1 MSQREWKQ
9 KEMQQNREKK
19 GQNQG
24 KNFRKKTGYRA
35 ALAASMFLIAASAAL
50 TACRTSPAEETA
62 AQTQAADMTEGAV
75 STALGTADRMLEE
88 DGVLYLKYR
97 TEIRSLSKETGE
109 MKTLCQFEKED
120 ENSTFWV
127 YGGGLYFDRMQAESG
142 STQGTELY
150 GLYRL
155 DLANGREEHLAD
167 LTDQPS
173 VLYASK
179 NRLYVKGYNM
189 NVIYALDENGKTAG
203 ELSPSDTIYGELPAG
218 CSELFNG
225 ILPYYTEQLGYMPV
239 QNENCLV
246 IADVDG
252 SHPKE
257 ISDITNTSSVLFA
270 KDAFFALLRDGNGNT
285 QCYRYEVAD
294 PKKRTLLYETAENI
308 SLVQYLD
315 GYLYLMEN
323 QASQTSTGKLSFR
336 RIAADAETDASANA
350 AAAQE
355 PLFTVEEEPGMTN
368 DFSLYGNFYVTGD
381 RAYCQQF
388 KDYGVYL
395 GEKTINN
402 GAAGEVSLLEPV
414 LFQSPIRELG
424 HVEAESETLKSADGS
439 RELGSVY
446 AERLVFDGEGDAVE
460 AMNQTM
466 QELQASVLS
475 MARTDSLNLDTEAA
489 GDAAAPDGSEEE
501 TLPQDTEAV
510 QPVYSM
516 ALTIDGDNAICYLDD
531 HYVCVR
537 ADGYEY
543 TGGAHGTPFRQYF
556 VFDRETGARLS
567 LSDVVENPVEDLQ
580 AKVGAAFRELAEK
593 TNFAFE
599 SPEDLEHTVADGI
612 SYESPFYLSETGV
625 VFYYAPYEIASYA
638 EGFPEVTIPYSELEM
653 RITLNPL
660 S

>member
-1 MSQREWKQ
+1 MAQKEWKRE
-9 KEMQQNREKK
+9 EMK
-19 GQNQG
+19 QNQG
-24 KNFRKKTGYRA
+24 RTEQNQRKKVQKKTGYRA
-35 ALAASMFLIAASAAL
+35 VLAASMFLIAASAAL
-50 TACRTSPAEETA
+50 SACQKSPAAETT
-62 AQTQAADMTEGAV
+62 AQTQAAEETEGAV
-75 STALGTADRMLEE
+75 STALGAADRVLEE
-88 DGVLYLKYR
+88 NGMLYLKYR

-109 MKTLCQFEKED
+109 MKTLCQFDTGD

-127 YGGGLYFDRMQAESG
+127 YGGGLYFDRIQAESG
-142 STQGTELY
+142 STQGTEFY

-155 DLANGREEHLAD
+155 DLESGVEEHLAD

-189 NVIYALDENGKTAG
+189 NVIYTLDENGKTAG
-203 ELSPSDTIYGELPAG
+203 ELSPSDTIYGEIPAG

-225 ILPYYTEQLGYMPV
+225 ILPYYTEQFGYMPV
-239 QNENCLV
+239 QNETCLV

-252 SHPKE
+252 SHPRE

-285 QCYRYEVAD
+285 QCYRYEVSD
-294 PKKRTLLYETAENI
+294 PEKRTLLYETAENI
-308 SLVQYLD
+308 SLVQYQD

-323 QASQTSTGKLSFR
+323 QASQISTGKYSFK
-336 RIAADAETDASANA
+336 RIAADAKADAAANA
-350 AAAQE
+350 AEAQNA
-355 PLFTVEEEPGMTN
+355 LFTVEEEPGMTN
-368 DFSLYGNFYVTGD
+368 DFSMYGNFYVTGNQ
-381 RAYCQQF
+381 AYCQQF

-395 GEKTINN
+395 GEKTLDD
-402 GAAGEVSLLEPV
+402 AASGEVTLLEPV

-424 HVEAESETLKSADGS
+424 HVEAQSETLKSADGS

-475 MARTDSLNLDTEAA
+475 AARTDSMNLDTEMSIDTAET
-489 GDAAAPDGSEEE
+489 DGSEEE
-501 TLPQDTEAV
+501 VLPQEADAA
-510 QPVYSM
+510 QPIYSM
-516 ALTIDGDNAICYLDD
+516 ALTIDGDDAITYLDD

-556 VFDRETGARLS
+556 VFDRKTGARLS
-567 LSDVVENPVEDLQ
+567 LSDVVENPVEELQ

-653 RITLNPL
+653 RIELGK
-660 S
+660 

>member
-1 MSQREWKQ
+1 
-9 KEMQQNREKK
+9 
-19 GQNQG
+19 
-24 KNFRKKTGYRA
+24 
-35 ALAASMFLIAASAAL
+35 MFLIAASAAL
-50 TACRTSPAEETA
+50 SACQKSPAAETT
-62 AQTQAADMTEGAV
+62 AQTQAAEETEGAV
-75 STALGTADRMLEE
+75 STALGAADRVLEE
-88 DGVLYLKYR
+88 NGMLYLKYR

-109 MKTLCQFEKED
+109 MKTLCQFDTGD

-127 YGGGLYFDRMQAESG
+127 YGGGLYFDRIQAESG
-142 STQGTELY
+142 STQGTEFY

-155 DLANGREEHLAD
+155 DLESGVEEHLAD

-189 NVIYALDENGKTAG
+189 NVIYTLDENGKTAG
-203 ELSPSDTIYGELPAG
+203 ELSPSDTIYGEIPAG

-225 ILPYYTEQLGYMPV
+225 ILPYYTEQFGYMPV
-239 QNENCLV
+239 QNETCLV

-252 SHPKE
+252 SHPRE

-285 QCYRYEVAD
+285 QCYRYEVSD
-294 PKKRTLLYETAENI
+294 PEKRTLLYETAENI
-308 SLVQYLD
+308 SLVQYQD

-323 QASQTSTGKLSFR
+323 QASQISTGKYSFK
-336 RIAADAETDASANA
+336 RIAADAKADAAANA
-350 AAAQE
+350 AEAQNA
-355 PLFTVEEEPGMTN
+355 LFTVEEEPGMTN
-368 DFSLYGNFYVTGD
+368 DFSMYGNFYVTGNQ
-381 RAYCQQF
+381 AYCQQF

-395 GEKTINN
+395 GEKTLDD
-402 GAAGEVSLLEPV
+402 AASGEVTLLEPV

-424 HVEAESETLKSADGS
+424 HVEAQSETLKSADGS

-475 MARTDSLNLDTEAA
+475 AARTDSMNLDTEMSIDTAET
-489 GDAAAPDGSEEE
+489 DGSEEE
-501 TLPQDTEAV
+501 VLPQEADAA
-510 QPVYSM
+510 QPIYSM
-516 ALTIDGDNAICYLDD
+516 ALTIDGDDAITYLDD

-567 LSDVVENPVEDLQ
+567 LSDVVENPVEELQ

-653 RITLNPL
+653 RIEL
-660 S
+660 SK

>member
-1 MSQREWKQ
+1 MAQKEWKRE
-9 KEMQQNREKK
+9 EMK
-19 GQNQG
+19 QNQG
-24 KNFRKKTGYRA
+24 RTEQNQRKKVQKKTGYRA
-35 ALAASMFLIAASAAL
+35 VLAASMFLIAASAAL
-50 TACRTSPAEETA
+50 SACQKSPAAETT
-62 AQTQAADMTEGAV
+62 AQTQAAEETEGAV
-75 STALGTADRMLEE
+75 STALGAADRVLEE
-88 DGVLYLKYR
+88 NGMLYLKYR

-109 MKTLCQFEKED
+109 MKTLCQFDTGD

-127 YGGGLYFDRMQAESG
+127 YGGGLYFDRIQAESG

-155 DLANGREEHLAD
+155 DLERGVEEHLAD

-189 NVIYALDENGKTAG
+189 NVIYTLDENGKTAG
-203 ELSPSDTIYGELPAG
+203 ELSPSDTIYGEIPAG

-225 ILPYYTEQLGYMPV
+225 ILPYYTEQFGYMPV
-239 QNENCLV
+239 QNETCLV

-252 SHPKE
+252 SHPRE

-285 QCYRYEVAD
+285 QCYRYEVSD
-294 PKKRTLLYETAENI
+294 PEKRTLLYETAENI
-308 SLVQYLD
+308 SLVQYPD

-323 QASQTSTGKLSFR
+323 QASQISTGKYSFK
-336 RIAADAETDASANA
+336 RIAADAKADAAANA
-350 AAAQE
+350 AEAQNA
-355 PLFTVEEEPGMTN
+355 LFTVEEEPGMTN
-368 DFSLYGNFYVTGD
+368 DFSMYGNFYVTGNQ
-381 RAYCQQF
+381 AYCQQF

-395 GEKTINN
+395 GEKTLDD
-402 GAAGEVSLLEPV
+402 AAGGEVTLLEPV

-424 HVEAESETLKSADGS
+424 HVEAQSETLKSADGS

-446 AERLVFDGEGDAVE
+446 AERLLFDGEGDAVE

-475 MARTDSLNLDTEAA
+475 AARTDSMNLDTEMSIDTAET
-489 GDAAAPDGSEEE
+489 DGSEEE
-501 TLPQDTEAV
+501 VLPQEADAA
-510 QPVYSM
+510 QPIYSM
-516 ALTIDGDNAICYLDD
+516 ALTIDGDDAITYLDD

-567 LSDVVENPVEDLQ
+567 LSDVVENPVEELQ

-653 RITLNPL
+653 RIAL
-660 S
+660 SK

>member
-1 MSQREWKQ
+1 MAQKEWKRE
-9 KEMQQNREKK
+9 EMK
-19 GQNQG
+19 QNQG
-24 KNFRKKTGYRA
+24 RTEQNQRKKVQKKTGYRA
-35 ALAASMFLIAASAAL
+35 VLAASMFLIAASAAL
-50 TACRTSPAEETA
+50 SACKKSPAAETT
-62 AQTQAADMTEGAV
+62 AQTQAAEETEGAV
-75 STALGTADRMLEE
+75 STALGAADRVLEE
-88 DGVLYLKYR
+88 NGMLYLKYR

-109 MKTLCQFEKED
+109 MKTLCQFDTGD

-127 YGGGLYFDRMQAESG
+127 YGGGLYFDRIQAESG

-150 GLYRL
+150 GLYLL
-155 DLANGREEHLAD
+155 DLESGVEEHLAD

-189 NVIYALDENGKTAG
+189 NVIYTLDENGKTAG
-203 ELSPSDTIYGELPAG
+203 ELSPSDTIYGEIPAG

-225 ILPYYTEQLGYMPV
+225 ILPYYTEQFGYMPV
-239 QNENCLV
+239 QNETCLV
-246 IADVDG
+246 IADADG
-252 SHPKE
+252 SHPRE

-285 QCYRYEVAD
+285 QCYRYEVSD
-294 PKKRTLLYETAENI
+294 PEKRTLLYETAENI
-308 SLVQYLD
+308 SLVQYQD

-323 QASQTSTGKLSFR
+323 QASQTSTGEFLFK
-336 RIAADAETDASANA
+336 RIAADAEADAAANA
-350 AAAQE
+350 AEAQNA
-355 PLFTVEEEPGMTN
+355 LFTVEEEPGMTN
-368 DFSLYGNFYVTGD
+368 DFSMYGNFYVTGNQ
-381 RAYCQQF
+381 AYCQQF

-395 GEKTINN
+395 GEKTLDD
-402 GAAGEVSLLEPV
+402 AAGGEATLLEPV

-424 HVEAESETLKSADGS
+424 HVEAQSETLKSADGS

-475 MARTDSLNLDTEAA
+475 AARTDSMNLDTEMSIDTAES
-489 GDAAAPDGSEEE
+489 DGSEEE
-501 TLPQDTEAV
+501 TLPQEADAA

-516 ALTIDGDNAICYLDD
+516 ALTIDGDDAITYLDD

-567 LSDVVENPVEDLQ
+567 LSDVVENPVEELQ

-653 RITLNPL
+653 RIEL
-660 S
+660 SK

>member
-1 MSQREWKQ
+1 MAQKEWKRE
-9 KEMQQNREKK
+9 EMK
-19 GQNQG
+19 QNQG
-24 KNFRKKTGYRA
+24 RTEQNQRKKVQKKTGYRA
-35 ALAASMFLIAASAAL
+35 VLAASMFLIAASAAL
-50 TACRTSPAEETA
+50 SACQKSPAAETT
-62 AQTQAADMTEGAV
+62 AQTQAAEETEGAV
-75 STALGTADRMLEE
+75 STALGAADRVLEE
-88 DGVLYLKYR
+88 NGMLYLKYR

-109 MKTLCQFEKED
+109 MKTLCQFDTGD

-127 YGGGLYFDRMQAESG
+127 YGGGLYFDRIQAESG
-142 STQGTELY
+142 STQGTEFY

-155 DLANGREEHLAD
+155 DLESGVEEHLAD

-189 NVIYALDENGKTAG
+189 NVIYTLDENGKTAG
-203 ELSPSDTIYGELPAG
+203 ELSPSDTIYGEIPAG

-225 ILPYYTEQLGYMPV
+225 ILPYYTEQFGYMPV
-239 QNENCLV
+239 QNETCLV

-252 SHPKE
+252 SHPRE

-285 QCYRYEVAD
+285 QCYRYEVSD
-294 PKKRTLLYETAENI
+294 PEKRTLLYETAENI
-308 SLVQYLD
+308 SLVQYQD

-323 QASQTSTGKLSFR
+323 QASQISTGKYSFK
-336 RIAADAETDASANA
+336 RIAADAKADAAANA
-350 AAAQE
+350 AEAQNA
-355 PLFTVEEEPGMTN
+355 LFTVEEEPGMTN
-368 DFSLYGNFYVTGD
+368 DFSMYGNFYVTGNQ
-381 RAYCQQF
+381 AYCQQF

-395 GEKTINN
+395 GEKTLDD
-402 GAAGEVSLLEPV
+402 AAGGEVTLLEPV

-424 HVEAESETLKSADGS
+424 HVEAQSETLKSADGS
-439 RELGSVY
+439 REQGSVY

-475 MARTDSLNLDTEAA
+475 AARTDSMNLDTEMSIDTAET
-489 GDAAAPDGSEEE
+489 DGSEEE
-501 TLPQDTEAV
+501 VLPQEADAA
-510 QPVYSM
+510 QPIYSM
-516 ALTIDGDNAICYLDD
+516 ALTIDGDDAITYLDD

-567 LSDVVENPVEDLQ
+567 LSDVVENPVEELQ

-653 RITLNPL
+653 RIEL
-660 S
+660 SK

>member
-1 MSQREWKQ
+1 MAQKEWKRE
-9 KEMQQNREKK
+9 EMK
-19 GQNQG
+19 QNQG
-24 KNFRKKTGYRA
+24 RTEQNQRKKVQKKTGYRA
-35 ALAASMFLIAASAAL
+35 VLAASMFLIAASAAL
-50 TACRTSPAEETA
+50 SACKKSPAAETT
-62 AQTQAADMTEGAV
+62 AQTQAAEETEGAV
-75 STALGTADRMLEE
+75 STALGAADRVLEE
-88 DGVLYLKYR
+88 NGMLYLKYR

-109 MKTLCQFEKED
+109 MKTLCQFDTGD

-127 YGGGLYFDRMQAESG
+127 YGGGLYFDRIQAESG
-142 STQGTELY
+142 STQGTEFY

-155 DLANGREEHLAD
+155 DLESGVEEHLAD

-189 NVIYALDENGKTAG
+189 NVIYTLDENGKTAG
-203 ELSPSDTIYGELPAG
+203 ELSPSDTIYGEIPAG

-225 ILPYYTEQLGYMPV
+225 ILPYYTEQFGYMPV
-239 QNENCLV
+239 QNETCLV

-252 SHPKE
+252 SHPRE

-285 QCYRYEVAD
+285 QCYRYEVSD
-294 PKKRTLLYETAENI
+294 PEKRTLLYETAENI
-308 SLVQYLD
+308 SLVQYQD
-315 GYLYLMEN
+315 GYVYLMEN
-323 QASQTSTGKLSFR
+323 QASQISTGKYSFK
-336 RIAADAETDASANA
+336 RIAADAKADAAANA
-350 AAAQE
+350 AEAQNA
-355 PLFTVEEEPGMTN
+355 LFTVEEEPGMTN
-368 DFSLYGNFYVTGD
+368 DFSMYGNFYVTGNQ
-381 RAYCQQF
+381 AYCQQF

-395 GEKTINN
+395 GEKTLDD
-402 GAAGEVSLLEPV
+402 AAGGEATLLEPV

-424 HVEAESETLKSADGS
+424 HVEAQSETLKSADGS

-475 MARTDSLNLDTEAA
+475 AARTDSMNLDTEMSIDTAET
-489 GDAAAPDGSEEE
+489 DGSEEE
-501 TLPQDTEAV
+501 VLPQEADAA
-510 QPVYSM
+510 QPIYSM
-516 ALTIDGDNAICYLDD
+516 ALTIDGDDAITYLDD

-567 LSDVVENPVEDLQ
+567 LSDVVENPVEELQ

-653 RITLNPL
+653 RIELGK
-660 S
+660 

>member
-1 MSQREWKQ
+1 MAQKEWKRE
-9 KEMQQNREKK
+9 EMK
-19 GQNQG
+19 QNQG
-24 KNFRKKTGYRA
+24 RTEQNQRKKVQKKKGYRA
-35 ALAASMFLIAASAAL
+35 VLAASMFLIAASAAL
-50 TACRTSPAEETA
+50 SACKKSPAAETT
-62 AQTQAADMTEGAV
+62 AQTQAAEETEGAV
-75 STALGTADRMLEE
+75 STALGAADRVLEE
-88 DGVLYLKYR
+88 NGMLYLKYR

-109 MKTLCQFEKED
+109 MKTLCQFDTGD

-127 YGGGLYFDRMQAESG
+127 YGGGLYFDRIQAESG
-142 STQGTELY
+142 STQGTEFY

-155 DLANGREEHLAD
+155 DLESGVEEHLAD

-189 NVIYALDENGKTAG
+189 NVIYTLDENGKTAG
-203 ELSPSDTIYGELPAG
+203 ELSPSDTIYGEIPAG

-225 ILPYYTEQLGYMPV
+225 ILPYYTEQFGYMPV
-239 QNENCLV
+239 QNETCLV

-252 SHPKE
+252 NHPRE
-257 ISDITNTSSVLFA
+257 SSDITNTSSVLFA

-285 QCYRYEVAD
+285 QCYRYEVSD
-294 PKKRTLLYETAENI
+294 PEKRTLLYETAENI
-308 SLVQYLD
+308 SLVQYQD

-323 QASQTSTGKLSFR
+323 QASQTSTGEFLFK
-336 RIAADAETDASANA
+336 RIAADAEADAAANA
-350 AAAQE
+350 AEAQNA
-355 PLFTVEEEPGMTN
+355 LFTVEEEPGMTN
-368 DFSLYGNFYVTGD
+368 DFSMYGNFYVTGNQ
-381 RAYCQQF
+381 AYCQQF

-395 GEKTINN
+395 GEKTLDD
-402 GAAGEVSLLEPV
+402 AAGGEVTLLEPV

-424 HVEAESETLKSADGS
+424 HVEAQSETLKSADGS

-475 MARTDSLNLDTEAA
+475 AARTDSMNLDTEMSIDTAES
-489 GDAAAPDGSEEE
+489 DGSEEE
-501 TLPQDTEAV
+501 TLPQEADAA

-516 ALTIDGDNAICYLDD
+516 ALTIDGDDAITYLDD

-567 LSDVVENPVEDLQ
+567 LSDVVENPVEELQ

-653 RITLNPL
+653 RIEL
-660 S
+660 SK